1 MIGRAVV
8 LASLLSACAAPGTT
22 QPSSVPIET
31 PTVALRTG
39 AASASPTASPPTT
52 VYQNAAAGYRLEL
65 PRPWR
70 RSCNSTESQLSPAT
84 DIVSQ
89 QIFVAVSETDERW
102 GSGYPF
108 DGVIVL
114 VASNPENLSIEQW
127 AAQGGQGFG
136 HASGGPVTRATV
148 DGRAALASAYEG
160 VWGEQRNEIALAS
173 GDRVYVVTYYLT
185 SSDRTNVAAMT
196 AIVRSFHVL
205 TASERASTP
214 AAVPVSPRSAESVAD
229 ALALGFAKK
238 DVMALADQLGR
249 CILQG
254 FYASEASLAPAAA
267 YAEELRRDLA
277 AGLAVSVS
285 PRPLLEYGGDSRYVR
300 STWTRPGKATEEVD
314 LLLRANGDR
323 WYWAGAVIRRGGR

>member
-8 LASLLSACAAPGTT
+8 LASLLSACVAPATT
-22 QPSSVPIET
+22 PPSSVPIET
-31 PTVALRTG
+31 PTVAVQTG

-52 VYQNAAAGYRLEL
+52 TPAYQNAAEGYRLEL

-70 RSCNSTESQLSPAT
+70 RSCNSTESQLSPANT
-84 DIVSQ
+84 IVSQ
-89 QIFVAVSETDERW
+89 QIFVAVSERDERW

-114 VASNPENLSIEQW
+114 VVPNPDRLPVEQW
-127 AAQGGQGFG
+127 AAQGGLGFAQTPG
-136 HASGGPVTRATV
+136 APVTRATV
-148 DGRAALASAYEG
+148 DGRAALASVYEG

-185 SSDRTNVAAMT
+185 SSDRTNVPAMT

-214 AAVPVSPRSAESVAD
+214 TAVPVTPRSAESVAD
-229 ALALGFAKK
+229 ALAVGFAKK
-238 DVMALADQLGR
+238 DVTALAEQLGS
-249 CILQG
+249 CVIQG
-254 FYASEASLAPAAA
+254 SYGSDASLAPAVA
-267 YAEELRRDLA
+267 YAGELRRDLA

-300 STWTRPGKATEEVD
+300 STWTRPGKTAEEVD

-323 WYWAGAVIRRGGR
+323 WYWAGAVIR